1 MIDIILTDD
10 HQLFR
15 VALKEMLV
23 EHAGFN
29 VVAEANSASELRN
42 TLKATACD
50 VLILDISLPDSTGLQ
65 FLQSIHK
72 HYPNLNVL
80 MLSMHNES
88 QYGIRAMKL
97 GAKGY
102 LSKDTNPEEL
112 FVAIKTLAQGK
123 QYISKAF
130 GNVLAD
136 HVIDESNSR
145 APHTLLSTQEF
156 EVMRLL
162 SRGIRINDIAIKLS
176 LSTKTISTYRHRIL
190 KKLHLENTAEIIR
203 YCVEHDIE

>member
-80 MLSMHNES
+80 MLSRHNES

-102 LSKDTNPEEL
+102 LS
-112 FVAIKTLAQGK
+112 
-123 QYISKAF
+123 
-130 GNVLAD
+130 
-136 HVIDESNSR
+136 
-145 APHTLLSTQEF
+145 
-156 EVMRLL
+156 
-162 SRGIRINDIAIKLS
+162 
-176 LSTKTISTYRHRIL
+176 
-190 KKLHLENTAEIIR
+190 
-203 YCVEHDIE
+203 